1 MAEAPAFQAGSLLV
15 VDDVPANLSVLLDFL
30 GEEGFEVLVAES
42 GQGAL
47 EQIRYSRPD
56 LILLDVMMP
65 GLDGFEVCRRLKA
78 DAAFADIPIIFMTA
92 LMETVDKVTGFKAGA
107 VDFVTKPV
115 QPEEVV
121 ARVRVHLEIRRL
133 QRVLE
138 EKNRELE
145 REICLRLQAEDQLQQ
160 SLDQA
165 VIVATRDHRIQ
176 FCTRHAWDLL
186 TRYFSAKIL
195 VTLPEGIE
203 KWIVGGARPENG
215 EGGGPGR
222 AGPLVIRREQG
233 TLTIR
238 LFSED
243 ESSNTF
249 MLLLDEK
256 VQINDPVALQQL
268 GLTPREAEVLYWMTQ
283 GKSSPEIAVIL
294 DASPNT
300 VKKHVQNI
308 FQKLGVENRTAAAL
322 RALEVIG
329 LPDVGI

>member
-78 DAAFADIPIIFMTA
+78 DAAFAAIPIIFMTA

-121 ARVRVHLEIRRL
+121 ARVRAHLEIRRL

-145 REICLRLQAEDQLQQ
+145 REIRLRLEAEDQLQQ

>member
-1 MAEAPAFQAGSLLV
+1 MADSKVFKPGAILV

-30 GEEGFEVLVAES
+30 GDAGFEVLVAES

-47 EQIRYSRPD
+47 DQIGYSRPD
-56 LILLDVMMP
+56 IILLDVMMP

-78 DAAFADIPIIFMTA
+78 DAGFRDIPVIFMTA
-92 LMETVDKVTGFKAGA
+92 LTETVDKVKGFEAGA
-107 VDFVTKPV
+107 VDFVSKPV
-115 QPEEVV
+115 QPEEVL
-121 ARVRVHLEIRRL
+121 ARVQAHLEIRHL

-145 REICLRLQAEDQLQQ
+145 HEILLRLEAEDQLQQ

-186 TRYFSAKIL
+186 SRYFSAKIL
-195 VTLPEGIE
+195 VTLPEAIE
-203 KWIVGGARPENG
+203 TWIAGGVRPEGSAGTGGAKD
-215 EGGGPGR
+215 
-222 AGPLVIRREQG
+222 GPLVITRDRG
-233 TLTIR
+233 TLTVR
-238 LFSED
+238 LFSEGD
-243 ESSNTF
+243 SSQTV

-256 VQINDPVALQQL
+256 VEINDPKPLEQL
-268 GLTPREAEVLYWMTQ
+268 GLTPREAEVLFWMTQ

-294 DASPNT
+294 EAAPNT

-329 LPDVGI
+329 LPDPGI